1 MRRLI
6 LLTLVVLAAAAYPV
20 ATFAGPGGGDN
31 GTMCSLST
39 QLLAENEP
47 QGSTSEAFGH
57 TLIKVRNDLTLAWKS
72 HIVNPAAENF
82 VAGHIHVAP
91 AGVNG
96 PVVVP
101 LFPAPGAGPSSE
113 QQIKDEGETT
123 VSQALAEDICQ
134 NPDAYYVNYHTS
146 ANPGGAIRGQL
157 G

>member
-1 MRRLI
+1 MRRLV
-6 LLTLVVLAAAAYPV
+6 LLTVAVLAAAVYPV
-20 ATFAGPGGGDN
+20 ATLAGPGGGDK

-57 TLIKVRNDLTLAWKS
+57 TLIKIRNDLTLEWKT
-72 HIVNPAAENF
+72 HIVNPAGENF
-82 VAGHIHVAP
+82 VAGHIHEAP

-96 PVVVP
+96 PVRVP
-101 LFPAPGAGPSSE
+101 LFPGAGGPSSD
-113 QQIKDEGETT
+113 QQIKDEGEAT
-123 VSQALAEDICQ
+123 VTQARAEDICL

-157 G
+157 